1 MNTEGIN
8 ILKKERIGILMGGS
22 SSEREISLKSAEAVY
37 DTLKAEGL
45 NVKQIDIVEA
55 RAAKQIK
62 ESDITVAF
70 IAMHGGFGE
79 GGKLQTV
86 LEKLK
91 IPYTGSG
98 SNASRLAI
106 DKIASRRIFFKSDI
120 SAPHY
125 KTFKR
130 DKKLELNGLKFP
142 VVVKPSSQGSSIGL
156 SIVDHKDE
164 LEGAAKIAF
173 NFDER
178 VIIEEYVEGR
188 EITVGV
194 FNEKPLP
201 VIEIIPKRRFFD
213 FKAKYEQGQTDY
225 IVPANLSLEEFQK
238 AQGIGIFAHRV
249 LGCRDFSR
257 VDMILSKE
265 GEFFVLEINT
275 IPGLTKTSLLPKAAS
290 VAGIDFS
297 GLCIGML
304 VQAVLRKDN
313 KKIPNE

>member
-1 MNTEGIN
+1 MSV
-8 ILKKERIGILMGGS
+8 LKKERIGILLGGS
-22 SSEREISLKSAEAVY
+22 SSEREISLKSGQAVY
-37 DTLKAEGL
+37 DALKAEGL

-55 RAAKQIK
+55 RALKQLR
-62 ESDITVAF
+62 ESDITIAF

-79 GGKLQTV
+79 GGILQAV

-91 IPYTGSG
+91 VPYTGSG
-98 SNASRLAI
+98 SSASRLAM
-106 DKIASRRIFFKSDI
+106 DKIASRRIFLKRGI
-120 SAPHY
+120 NVPHY

-142 VVVKPSSQGSSIGL
+142 VVVKPSSQGSSLGL
-156 SIVDHKDE
+156 TVMDSPYGLK
-164 LEGAAKIAF
+164 AAVNKAF

-178 VIIEEYVEGR
+178 VIIEAYIEGR

-194 FNEKPLP
+194 FNEMPLP

-213 FKAKYEQGQTDY
+213 FKAKYEPGQTDY
-225 IVPANLSLEEFQK
+225 IVPANLRPEEFK
-238 AQGIGIFAHRV
+238 RAQEIGFLSHRL

-257 VDMILSKE
+257 VDMILSRK
-265 GEFFVLEINT
+265 GEFFVLEVNT
-275 IPGLTKTSLLPKAAS
+275 IPGLTKTSLLPKAAN

-304 VQAVLRKDN
+304 KRAALRKAN
-313 KKIPNE
+313 KKNYQ